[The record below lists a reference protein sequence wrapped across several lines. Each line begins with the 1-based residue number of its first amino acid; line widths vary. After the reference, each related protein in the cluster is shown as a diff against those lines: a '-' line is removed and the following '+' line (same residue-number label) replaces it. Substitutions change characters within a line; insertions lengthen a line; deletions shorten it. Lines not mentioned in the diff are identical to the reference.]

1 MRKDDQNVQV
11 FRHVAENL
19 TYDFFKIWLSEDLSM
34 ETILR
39 EKKPGGTGL
48 ISGKTDVL

>member
-19 TYDFFKIWLSEDLSM
+19 TYDFFKIWLSEVWPFHGNDFKS
-34 ETILR
+34 
-39 EKKPGGTGL
+39 KKA
-48 ISGKTDVL
+48 